1 MKVSCAWLYAIT
13 KYGYPPSIKD
23 TFKAMNDMAAL
34 GFKYVELEG
43 GVTYENFYQ
52 VYEKR
57 KELAEHAES
66 LGLKIINFCPV
77 LPDIVSME
85 VARKEKAL
93 KALEKAAELTVF
105 FGAETLQLD
114 SFTPPLEFV
123 GERPYKEAISFGLQI
138 KVRVD
143 PHFSWRKFWDNLVDS
158 FKRACDI
165 AEDHGLKL
173 ILEPR
178 VGESVSNTDAMLR
191 LIDAVGKDNFGAVLD
206 TGHLHAQK
214 EILPLSIEK
223 LGDRILYV
231 HVSDNDGRDNY
242 HLGLGKGTID
252 WEGVFMALKK
262 HGFDRYV
269 AIDIGGA
276 GFKGDLDREVI
287 ESKKFLEALFR
298 KLGIPLS

>member
-1 MKVSCAWLYAIT
+1 MKV
-13 KYGYPPSIKD
+13 
-23 TFKAMNDMAAL
+23 
-34 GFKYVELEG
+34 
-43 GVTYENFYQ
+43 
-52 VYEKR
+52 
-57 KELAEHAES
+57 
-66 LGLKIINFCPV
+66 
-77 LPDIVSME
+77 
-85 VARKEKAL
+85 
-93 KALEKAAELTVF
+93 
-105 FGAETLQLD
+105 
-114 SFTPPLEFV
+114 
-123 GERPYKEAISFGLQI
+123 
-138 KVRVD
+138 
-143 PHFSWRKFWDNLVDS
+143 
-158 FKRACDI
+158 
-165 AEDHGLKL
+165 L

-178 VGESVSNTDAMLR
+178 VGESISNTDAMLR

-223 LGDRILYV
+223 LGGRILYV